1 MKCYAKPLA
10 ACLLTV
16 AAPVCAQS
24 SVTLYGRLNTALES
38 SWISGGPEPGS
49 AARMTNNRSVFGLRG
64 TEWLGDGTSAIFQI
78 ESGIA
83 LNTGQG
89 QIASRNTRVGFDG
102 PYGTLFLGNWH
113 TPYTEATL
121 AYDPYYATT
130 AAYMALL
137 GNGSAASTGNVENT
151 SSFDR
156 RQNNSLQYRTP
167 SWQGLSGGFAWG
179 LPQEK
184 MTTPRNPQLFSW
196 SGSYDRGGLNL
207 ALAYELHRNY
217 QAANTHDDAFKM
229 GLSYQ
234 FPTTR
239 VAVVYERLR
248 YRTASGS
255 LTRDGYYVSI
265 VQALGRGSLRA
276 ALGVASNGRGASTQT
291 VGFVRSGSDTG
302 AAQWTVGYDYPLSPR
317 TALYGYYSRISN
329 RARADYDFAINSLG
343 VTQGTSPQTLAIGL
357 RHNF

>member
-1 MKCYAKPLA
+1 MKCYATPLA
-10 ACLLTV
+10 ACLV
-16 AAPVCAQS
+16 AAAPVCAQP

-38 SWISGGPEPGS
+38 SWISGASDAGS

-64 TEWLGDGTSAIFQI
+64 SEWLGDGTRAIFQI

-89 QIASRNTRVGFDG
+89 QIASRNTRVGVDG

-121 AYDPYYATT
+121 AYDPYYPTT
-130 AAYMALL
+130 AGYMALL
-137 GNGSAASTGNVENT
+137 GNGSAASSGNVENT

-167 SWQGLSGGFAWG
+167 SWRGLTGGFAWG

-184 MTTPRNPQLFSW
+184 MRTPRNPQLFSW
-196 SGSYDRGGLNL
+196 SGSYDLGGLNV
-207 ALAYELHRNY
+207 AVGYEVHRNY
-217 QAANTHDDAFKM
+217 QAANTHDDAFKV

-234 FPTTR
+234 FSTTR
-239 VAVVYERLR
+239 IGLVAERLR
-248 YRTASGS
+248 YQTASGS
-255 LTRDGYYVSI
+255 LTRDGYYVSV

-276 ALGVASNGRGASTQT
+276 ALGVAGNGRGPSSQT

-302 AAQWTVGYDYPLSPR
+302 AVQWTVGYDYPLSPR
-317 TALYGYYSRISN
+317 TALYGYYSRIRN
-329 RARADYDFAINSLG
+329 RAHADYDFAINSLG
-343 VTQGTSPQTLAIGL
+343 VTQGASPQTLAIGL
-357 RHNF
+357 RHYF